1 MARKPRSKAS
11 GEFALFD
18 VFCEDGTQRSNR
30 KVPQKALMG
39 QEGDELARAII
50 EEQDKAIAQ
59 KSGKAPVAIKRV
71 QRSGEKTK
79 RSSGLRRSVTTQP
92 FSSMIASPLIPL
104 GPAV

>member
-1 MARKPRSKAS
+1 MARKPVSKAS

-18 VFCEDGTQRSNR
+18 VFYEDGTQRSNR

-50 EEQDKAIAQ
+50 EEKAIAQ

-71 QRSGEKTK
+71 QRSGEK
-79 RSSGLRRSVTTQP
+79 
-92 FSSMIASPLIPL
+92 
-104 GPAV
+104 